1 MYLWSRRATV
11 SELTAEDAKLV
22 TLARAARSRV
32 AADQGAAVRDETG
45 RTYASAN
52 VVLGDVV
59 LSAVVLAVA
68 QAVAS
73 GAKGL
78 EACVLSA
85 DTGYSDSDLAAIAA
99 VTQGIPAY
107 TISLAG
113 DVVDSQ
119 TV

>member
-1 MYLWSRRATV
+1 MYLWSRRTTV
-11 SELTAEDAKLV
+11 SELSAEDAKLV
-22 TLARAARSRV
+22 TLARAARTRV
-32 AADQGAAVRDETG
+32 NAKQGAAVRDETG

-52 VVLGDVV
+52 VVLGDLE
-59 LSAVVLAVA
+59 LSAVVLSVA

-85 DTGYSDSDLAAIAA
+85 DAGYNQDDLLAIAS
-99 VTQGIPAY
+99 VSNGIPAY